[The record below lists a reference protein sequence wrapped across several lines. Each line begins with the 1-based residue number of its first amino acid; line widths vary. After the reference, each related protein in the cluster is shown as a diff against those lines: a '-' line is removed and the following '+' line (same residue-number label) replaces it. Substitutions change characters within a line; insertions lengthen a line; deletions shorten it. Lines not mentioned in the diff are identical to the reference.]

1 MTVPASYDL
10 NAVFDA
16 LQAVFDGLP
25 TGEDIGGVAQQISA
39 YSEVVPNVQVPAIVL
54 ELDDVAWDRTMGEG
68 SDDFTIMMTIL
79 VQDVASPE
87 AQRVLRS
94 FLSRA
99 PGSGLAR
106 IQATLDENKTLGG
119 LVSYVNM
126 GTARQMGRITYDQV
140 DYLGVSIPLEVVS

>member
-1 MTVPASYDL
+1 MTSPASYDL

-16 LQAVFDGLP
+16 LQEVFDQLP
-25 TGEDIGGVAQQISA
+25 TGEEIGGEAQIISA
-39 YSEVVPNVQVPAIVL
+39 YSEVIGNVQVPAIVL
-54 ELDDVAWDRTMGEG
+54 ELDDIGWDRTMQDG
-68 SDDFTIMMTIL
+68 SDDFTIMMTVL

-106 IQATLDENKTLGG
+106 IKKTLDDNETLSG
-119 LVSYVNM
+119 LVSYVHM
-126 GTARQMGRITYDQV
+126 GTARQMGRITFNEV

>member
-1 MTVPASYDL
+1 MSAPASYDL

-16 LQAVFDGLP
+16 LQTVFDGLP
-25 TGEDIGGVAQQISA
+25 TGEAFGGEAQIISA
-39 YSEVVPNVQVPAIVL
+39 YSEVVPNVQVPAVVL
-54 ELDDVAWDRTMGEG
+54 ELDDVSWDRTMSEG
-68 SDDFTIMMTIL
+68 SDEFTIMMTVL

-106 IQATLDENKTLGG
+106 LQKTLDDNQTLGG
-119 LVSYVNM
+119 LVSYIHM

>member
-1 MTVPASYDL
+1 MSAPASYDL

-16 LQAVFDGLP
+16 LQEIFDGLE
-25 TGEDIGGVAQQISA
+25 TGDEITGQRQVISA

-54 ELDDVAWDRTMGEG
+54 ELDDIGWDRTMGAG
-68 SDDFTIMMTIL
+68 ADDFVIMMTVL

-99 PGSGLAR
+99 PGAGLAR
-106 IQATLDENKTLGG
+106 IKATLEENKTLDG
-119 LVSYVNM
+119 LVSYVEM

>member
-1 MTVPASYDL
+1 VTVPASYDL

-16 LQAVFDGLP
+16 LQELFDELP

-54 ELDDVAWDRTMGEG
+54 ELDDIDWDQTMQAG

-106 IQATLDENKTLGG
+106 IKATLEASKNLGG
-119 LVSYVNM
+119 LVSYIEM
-126 GTARQMGRITYDQV
+126 GSARQMGRITYDQV

>member
-1 MTVPASYDL
+1 VTAPASYDL

-16 LQAVFDGLP
+16 LQEIFDGLE
-25 TGEDIGGVAQQISA
+25 TGEDIGGLAQIISA
-39 YSEVVPNVQVPAIVL
+39 YSEVVPSVQVPAIVL
-54 ELDDVAWDRTMGEG
+54 ELDDIAWDQTMQAG
-68 SDDFTIMMTIL
+68 SDEFTIMMTIL

-106 IQATLDENKTLGG
+106 IKATLEASKNLGG
-119 LVSYVNM
+119 LVSYIEM
-126 GTARQMGRITYDQV
+126 GSARQMGRITYDQV
-140 DYLGVSIPLEVVS
+140 DYLGVAIPLEVVS